1 MRRGKSKK
9 PRDLEH
15 LGVANPIRPEDLDR
29 RVTRHG
35 IYPSLPT
42 SQGVP
47 WSTYMKTKRSQKV
60 SSRSISSSTEA
71 LDSEQARMTTRRI
84 LQHTR
89 SLPTHSPVQYA
100 SMTDREYRS
109 DSGLSERY
117 TTRIP
122 MVRREDESSY
132 TTEYGDYALLGNRTP
147 TTSSIGGIV
156 RPKIRSV
163 TSQGSFPS
171 KGEREGKPVV
181 PPRSSPLIGESAGM
195 FTDMTDTML
204 KVLDRRAAIAAQAR
218 ELENTLAEN
227 AYALG
232 QCRQKLTGYVPSS
245 VASPSL
251 YSQPSYMNTVPRL
264 TSMGIPV
271 SESTPIPQMGPVLHR
286 PMPAPR
292 MRDILE
298 PIASEQARARYLDE
312 QMKHMKS
319 KRPSTPSDRS
329 RVSANL
335 AREIQEYC
343 SLYDDYGQDRKDTH
357 QAMLESMK
365 EQKAKQRQQGKKEQ
379 DEVYKQMTRKL
390 ENVRAI
396 ARESLSRAS
405 TVSVEERQM
414 ALSRT
419 DILHIKD
426 KMNKLDQ
433 KIKGLHQNWQ
443 AEYREAVTSEQCDA
457 IQKFYEPHVQK
468 YELKCKVLYD
478 MLQKTVNRSK
488 IPSSRVSVSTPPRV
502 TTPELTPSL
511 AGLEDAT
518 TLKEKVEER
527 SMADVKRQ
535 QIHPRSDEELIPTA
549 PTHRNIGMETSFSR
563 MMEDSS
569 SGLSAAVGGTEIE
582 QERQQLPTSA
592 EEMVTVVAPP
602 ATIDTRPKG
611 VIESNR
617 EQGELPRRT
626 DVTREA
632 SRGRRFGCNTK
643 VLSYRP

>member
-1 MRRGKSKK
+1 MRHGKSKK

-35 IYPSLPT
+35 IYPSLPA

-60 SSRSISSSTEA
+60 SSRSVSSSTEA

-89 SLPTHSPVQYA
+89 SLPTNSPVPYA

-171 KGEREGKPVV
+171 KGERESKPVV
-181 PPRSSPLIGESAGM
+181 PPRSSPIIGESASM

-227 AYALG
+227 AYALE
-232 QCRQKLTGYVPSS
+232 QSRQRLTGYVPGS
-245 VASPSL
+245 VASQSL

-271 SESTPIPQMGPVLHR
+271 SESTPIPQMGPILHR

-292 MRDILE
+292 VRDILE

-319 KRPSTPSDRS
+319 MRPSTPSDRS
-329 RVSANL
+329 MVSANL
-335 AREIQEYC
+335 SREIQEFC
-343 SLYDDYGQDRKDTH
+343 SLWDDHSQDRKDTH
-357 QAMLESMK
+357 HAMLESMK
-365 EQKAKQRQQGKKEQ
+365 EQKAKQRQQRKKEQ
-379 DEVYKQMTRKL
+379 DEVYQQMTRNL
-390 ENVRAI
+390 EKARAE

-405 TVSVEERQM
+405 TISVEKYQTT
-414 ALSRT
+414 LTRT
-419 DILHIKD
+419 DFRCIRE
-426 KMNKLDQ
+426 KMNKIDQ
-433 KIKGLHQNWQ
+433 KLDGLYKNWQ
-443 AEYREAVTSEQCDA
+443 VEYKEAVTLEQCED

-468 YELKCKVLYD
+468 YERKYKWLCGTLKQAIGERK
-478 MLQKTVNRSK
+478 R
-488 IPSSRVSVSTPPRV
+488 ISSPRV
-502 TTPELTPSL
+502 PTPELTPSL
-511 AGLEDAT
+511 AALEDAT

-527 SMADVKRQ
+527 SKPEV
-535 QIHPRSDEELIPTA
+535 EETA
-549 PTHRNIGMETSFSR
+549 NTS
-563 MMEDSS
+563 
-569 SGLSAAVGGTEIE
+569 
-582 QERQQLPTSA
+582 
-592 EEMVTVVAPP
+592 
-602 ATIDTRPKG
+602 KK
-611 VIESNR
+611 
-617 EQGELPRRT
+617 
-626 DVTREA
+626 
-632 SRGRRFGCNTK
+632 C
-643 VLSYRP
+643 

>member
-35 IYPSLPT
+35 IYPSLPA

-60 SSRSISSSTEA
+60 SSRSVSSSTEA

-89 SLPTHSPVQYA
+89 SLPTYSPVPYA

-171 KGEREGKPVV
+171 KGERESKPVV
-181 PPRSSPLIGESAGM
+181 PPHSSPIIGESASM

-227 AYALG
+227 AYALE
-232 QCRQKLTGYVPSS
+232 QSRQRLTGYVPGS
-245 VASPSL
+245 VASQSL
-251 YSQPSYMNTVPRL
+251 YSQPSYMNTVPRS

-292 MRDILE
+292 VRDILE

-319 KRPSTPSDRS
+319 RRPSTPSDRS
-329 RVSANL
+329 KVSANL
-335 AREIQEYC
+335 SREIQEFC
-343 SLYDDYGQDRKDTH
+343 SHWDDHHHHEKEIH
-357 QAMLESMK
+357 HVMLESLK
-365 EQKAKQRQQGKKEQ
+365 EQKAKQRQQSKKEQ
-379 DEVYKQMTRKL
+379 DEVYKQMTRNL

-405 TVSVEERQM
+405 TISAEERQM
-414 ALSRT
+414 ALSKA
-419 DILHIKD
+419 DILHIKN

-433 KIKGLHQNWQ
+433 KI
-443 AEYREAVTSEQCDA
+443 
-457 IQKFYEPHVQK
+457 
-468 YELKCKVLYD
+468 
-478 MLQKTVNRSK
+478 
-488 IPSSRVSVSTPPRV
+488 
-502 TTPELTPSL
+502 
-511 AGLEDAT
+511 
-518 TLKEKVEER
+518 
-527 SMADVKRQ
+527 
-535 QIHPRSDEELIPTA
+535 
-549 PTHRNIGMETSFSR
+549 
-563 MMEDSS
+563 
-569 SGLSAAVGGTEIE
+569 
-582 QERQQLPTSA
+582 
-592 EEMVTVVAPP
+592 
-602 ATIDTRPKG
+602 
-611 VIESNR
+611 
-617 EQGELPRRT
+617 
-626 DVTREA
+626 
-632 SRGRRFGCNTK
+632 
-643 VLSYRP
+643 